1 MFRKPAAFIAV
12 ALIAQLSAADT
23 PPLIWEQSRDAI
35 HQVDG
40 SDAGTAADFYSFS
53 RTIKVS
59 GATGPIV
66 ILNCQAMSNGAHSL
80 NAGIQ
85 MDPANT
91 YEENPSERLRLHNV
105 NVSLTVDGIR
115 QNEKFMMHPKSTK
128 IVPIDKSVGKRIYNA
143 VVTGSPVSMKLQG
156 KNYDLELPGKDEV
169 FVTFARFCPTTN
181 GGQFD
186 YSIFDSVRPLP

>member
-12 ALIAQLSAADT
+12 ALFAQLSAADT

-35 HQVDG
+35 HHVDG

-169 FVTFARFCPTTN
+169 FVAFARFCPTTN

-186 YSIFDSVRPLP
+186 YSIFDSVRPLL